1 MFWKANSL
9 INNSFFKQL
18 VYKQPVYKQR
28 IYQQLIYKQ
37 LLLFTHFY
45 FSLCV
50 VLLIHTRCLLHDY
63 TYLIL
68 FLSVSIYEFSYC
80 NYNF

>member
-18 VYKQPVYKQR
+18 VYKQPVYQQR
-28 IYQQLIYKQ
+28 IYKQ
-37 LLLFTHFY
+37 LFLFIHFY
-45 FSLCV
+45 ISLCE

>member
-18 VYKQPVYKQR
+18 VYKQLVYKQR

-45 FSLCV
+45 ISLCE

>member
-1 MFWKANSL
+1 MFWKANLL

-28 IYQQLIYKQ
+28 IYQQL
-37 LLLFTHFY
+37 LLFTHFY
-45 FSLCV
+45 ISLCV